1 MFKETL
7 EKANLIERI
16 YWLICLRWFVT
27 GGIFITIFIVSSVFD
42 IVTWAAPL
50 YIIGIILGISNTGFF
65 YYRKVLQTKN
75 YASVQKH
82 AGIQIMLDI
91 FLFTCLIYFTGGVGN
106 PFIIYFLFQAI
117 IAGILLQK
125 KYSYLQALF
134 TITLFAL
141 LISLEYYSL
150 IPHQPVKIFSSFAL
164 GEQLWQSDE
173 YVMGIFFAIASAIFI
188 SVFFVTSIMDRLRKS
203 RDDVLFEI
211 KSTVENMSE
220 GVVFIDNND
229 KVTMS
234 NKTFEKTWDKKRY
247 LIGRSVKDNIIP
259 YAGVPVSKIIE
270 KFREGIETSHHQE
283 IKTDDGYLY
292 NTYCAVYDNTGKYW
306 GTVLS
311 SHDITERK
319 KLERRLL
326 QAERLATIGE
336 MSAKIA
342 HEIKNPLSSISLNT
356 ELLYDEINN
365 SNGNVNKSKD
375 IEEMIQSIMSEVD
388 RLTEISDE
396 YLQYAR
402 FPALEPQQG
411 SVNGVLIELAKF
423 LKEEITQRGIVLK
436 EDYGTDLPNIPLDK
450 NQLKQSFLNILKNS
464 FDAMTTN
471 GRLNISTKLKDNNV
485 EVCFSDSGPGIS
497 ERELQKIFNPFYS
510 TKVNG
515 SGLGLALTQKII
527 EEHGG
532 DISCTSI
539 MGVGTI
545 TKVSFPINGTKENIN
560 V

>member
-50 YIIGIILGISNTGFF
+50 YIIGIILGISNTVFL
-65 YYRKVLQTKN
+65 YYGKVLQTKN

-141 LISLEYYSL
+141 LISLEYYSI

-164 GEQLWQSDE
+164 GEELWQSDE

-365 SNGNVNKSKD
+365 SNGNKSKD

-402 FPALEPQQG
+402 FPALEPQPA
-411 SVNGVLIELAKF
+411 SVNDVLIELAKF

-464 FDAMTTN
+464 FEAMTTN
-471 GRLNISTKLKDNNV
+471 GRLDISTKLKDNNV
-485 EVCFSDSGPGIS
+485 EVCISDSGPGIS
-497 ERELQKIFNPFYS
+497 ERELQKIYDPFYS
-510 TKVNG
+510 TKANG